1 MTSFNGKIY
10 VSETCHKHRSNK
22 LMPCQAVCNKMK
34 IDPVPIELFVYENS
48 SNNTWER
55 GVFKKYWE

>member
-1 MTSFNGKIY
+1 
-10 VSETCHKHRSNK
+10 
-22 LMPCQAVCNKMK
+22 MPCQAVCNKMK

-55 GVFKKYWE
+55 GVFKKYWEYMYRIYRIG